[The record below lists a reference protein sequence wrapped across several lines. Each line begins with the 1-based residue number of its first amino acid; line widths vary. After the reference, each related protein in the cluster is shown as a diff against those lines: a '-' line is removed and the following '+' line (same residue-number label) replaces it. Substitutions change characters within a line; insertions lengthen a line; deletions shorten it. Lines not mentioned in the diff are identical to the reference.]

1 MEKYEKDLQLVF
13 NILKI
18 VVVWV
23 WWILFFLIFGSEL
36 TIVCLLLLIST
47 KLDRNEKI

>member
-1 MEKYEKDLQLVF
+1 MEKHEERLQLLF
-13 NILKI
+13 DILKTTVI
-18 VVVWV
+18 WL

-47 KLDRNEKI
+47 KLSKK